1 MFWTD
6 RTVDVSSVFPYPNEP
21 MKRRLHFWL
30 LFRCVVYTCR
40 RNLLPR
46 TWHARLPVPVV
57 LRIYRARHALRDRSS
72 YALHGRS
79 SVVLRRH
86 CSSSTV
92 SLRVGRWR
100 LSRIRRWLRPLLLR
114 TILQDDVGITEG
126 RSQFDFAH
134 QESRGRRVRLP
145 DIDDRTFSGP
155 ENGSLR
161 HDDPVLIALKGA
173 LTSAVAYI
181 SGFSSIRLLA
191 TSTRTRAVRVDG

>member
-21 MKRRLHFWL
+21 TKRRLRFWL

-57 LRIYRARHALRDRSS
+57 LRMYRARHALRDRSS

-92 SLRVGRWR
+92 SLPVGHWHLSRKHRSLR
-100 LSRIRRWLRPLLLR
+100 LLLLRIILLISRMRCRGKDQVLTSRIRK
-114 TILQDDVGITEG
+114 VGVE
-126 RSQFDFAH
+126 
-134 QESRGRRVRLP
+134 V
-145 DIDDRTFSGP
+145 SGC
-155 ENGSLR
+155 
-161 HDDPVLIALKGA
+161 
-173 LTSAVAYI
+173 LT
-181 SGFSSIRLLA
+181 
-191 TSTRTRAVRVDG
+191 

>member
-6 RTVDVSSVFPYPNEP
+6 CIVDVSSVFPYPNEP
-21 MKRRLHFWL
+21 TKRRLHFWL

-57 LRIYRARHALRDRSS
+57 LRMYRARHALRDRSS

-92 SLRVGRWR
+92 SLPVGHWH
-100 LSRIRRWLRPLLLR
+100 LSRKHRSLRLLLLR
-114 TILQDDVGITEG
+114 IILLI
-126 RSQFDFAH
+126 
-134 QESRGRRVRLP
+134 SRMRCRGKDQVLLL
-145 DIDDRTFSGP
+145 
-155 ENGSLR
+155 SLI
-161 HDDPVLIALKGA
+161 HI
-173 LTSAVAYI
+173 
-181 SGFSSIRLLA
+181 
-191 TSTRTRAVRVDG
+191 

>member
-57 LRIYRARHALRDRSS
+57 LRMYRARHALRDRSS

-86 CSSSTV
+86 CSSSTAC
-92 SLRVGRWR
+92 LPVGHWHLSSSSPSDNPFNITYALPREGPSST
-100 LSRIRRWLRPLLLR
+100 SRIRK
-114 TILQDDVGITEG
+114 VGVE
-126 RSQFDFAH
+126 
-134 QESRGRRVRLP
+134 V
-145 DIDDRTFSGP
+145 SGC
-155 ENGSLR
+155 
-161 HDDPVLIALKGA
+161 
-173 LTSAVAYI
+173 LT
-181 SGFSSIRLLA
+181 
-191 TSTRTRAVRVDG
+191 

>member
-6 RTVDVSSVFPYPNEP
+6 CIVDVSSVFPYPNEP
-21 MKRRLHFWL
+21 TKRRLHFWL

-57 LRIYRARHALRDRSS
+57 LRMYRARHALRDRSS

-92 SLRVGRWR
+92 SLPVGHWH
-100 LSRIRRWLRPLLLR
+100 LSRKPRSLRLLLLR
-114 TILQDDVGITEG
+114 IILLISRMRCRGKDQVLLHASG
-126 RSQFDFAH
+126 RS
-134 QESRGRRVRLP
+134 EWRC
-145 DIDDRTFSGP
+145 
-155 ENGSLR
+155 
-161 HDDPVLIALKGA
+161 PVA
-173 LTSAVAYI
+173 
-181 SGFSSIRLLA
+181 
-191 TSTRTRAVRVDG
+191 